1 MEQIQR
7 PYIVSPRASVEESAH
22 EALLYVEFAVEVA
35 GSLIQRQVLNKYGIF
50 EGNQRVSTLADES
63 NAAATSFLPH

>member
-22 EALLYVEFAVEVA
+22 EALLYVEFAAMASECKREE
-35 GSLIQRQVLNKYGIF
+35 GSARC
-50 EGNQRVSTLADES
+50 
-63 NAAATSFLPH
+63 AAAEHLWK